1 VKDSTDGVVLS
12 AKPNQLPTVS
22 ERKLKANREN
32 AKKSTGPRTAIGKTF
47 SCRNALKEGL
57 FVRQITDFEALSEDP
72 MEYQELI
79 NGLWDQY
86 QPIGKGEEI
95 EVERIA
101 VCYWKLKRVWR
112 YENAVNLAARRDFV
126 GRELNEQAEYCEK
139 LDKENQAVIG
149 ELQNARKEIED
160 TGQVSQELR
169 QRIFAISPGFEAFWA
184 GLEKDAEQWME
195 DADVSK
201 VFGKLKPQKRTQLRD
216 IYTVAQAMALLETL
230 PQRRG
235 INVIETAIGQH
246 AIPHREALDKILRY
260 EGAVNRDLGRALDRL
275 DWLQRR
281 RKGEPLAPSV
291 NVRVT
296 R

>member
-1 VKDSTDGVVLS
+1 MKDSTDGVVLS

-32 AKKSTGPRTAIGKTF
+32 AKKSTGPRTAIGKAF
-47 SCRNALKEGL
+47 SCTNALKEGL
-57 FVRQITDFEALSEDP
+57 FVRQITDFEALREDP
-72 MEYQELI
+72 EEYQELI

-126 GRELNEQAEYCEK
+126 GRELKEQAQYCEK
-139 LDKENQAVIG
+139 LDKEDKAIIG

-260 EGAVNRDLGRALDRL
+260 EAAVNRDLGRALDRL

>member
-1 VKDSTDGVVLS
+1 MKDSNDGAALS
-12 AKPNQLPTVS
+12 VKLNQPTTVS

-57 FVRQITDFEALSEDP
+57 IVRQITDFEALREDP
-72 MEYQELI
+72 EEYQELI

>member
-32 AKKSTGPRTAIGKTF
+32 AKKSTGPRTAIGKAF
-47 SCRNALKEGL
+47 SCTNALKEGL
-57 FVRQITDFEALSEDP
+57 FVRQITDFEALREDP
-72 MEYQELI
+72 EEYQELI
-79 NGLWDQY
+79 NGLRDQY

-126 GRELNEQAEYCEK
+126 GRELKEQAQYCEK
-139 LDKENQAVIG
+139 LDKEDKAIIG

-195 DADVSK
+195 DAYVSK

-216 IYTVAQAMALLETL
+216 ICTVAQAMALLETL

-260 EGAVNRDLGRALDRL
+260 EAAVNRDLGRALDRL

>member
-1 VKDSTDGVVLS
+1 VKDSSDGSALS
-12 AKPNQLPTVS
+12 VKPNQLTTVS
-22 ERKLKANREN
+22 ECKLKANREN
-32 AKKSTGPRTAIGKTF
+32 AKRSTGPKTAIGKTF
-47 SCRNALKEGL
+47 SRRNALKQGL

-72 MEYQELI
+72 REYQELI

-126 GRELNEQAEYCEK
+126 RRELNEQAEYCQK
-139 LDKENQAVIG
+139 LAKEEEAVIG
-149 ELQNARKEIED
+149 ELRNATKEIED
-160 TGQVSQELR
+160 TGQVSKELK
-169 QRIFAISPGFEAFWA
+169 QRMFATSPGFEGFWA
-184 GLEKDAEQWME
+184 GLESDAQRRME
-195 DADVSK
+195 EPDFSQMLR
-201 VFGKLKPQKRTQLRD
+201 KLRPQTRNQFREM
-216 IYTVAQAMALLETL
+216 YTVKTAIALLEPL
-230 PQRRG
+230 AQRRY
-235 INVIETAIGQH
+235 INVTETAVGQH
-246 AIPHREALDKILRY
+246 AIPHPEALDKILRY
-260 EGAVNRDLGRALDRL
+260 EAAVNRDLGRALDRL

-281 RKGEPLAPSV
+281 RKGEPVPPSI